1 MGVKFVFIVMW
12 ESLTASECTGG
23 DYFMTMD
30 YDKAKEF
37 MDKKAAAEQN
47 FTYTWDEENDMWI
60 SRWKYGWDKL
70 YIDSRELD
78 MEY

>member
-1 MGVKFVFIVMW
+1 MNFVYVVMW
-12 ESLTASECTGG
+12 ESLHGGDCTGG
-23 DYFMTMD
+23 DIYMSLD

-37 MDKKAAAEQN
+37 MDKKARIENRYELQ
-47 FTYTWDEENDMWI
+47 WDEEHDMWI